1 MRDDAR
7 SVDMDN
13 VSGYSTDQ
21 DAKNREKVFY
31 FAFYFFIPVG
41 DLGIISKSWG
51 IRKGWPL
58 DI

>member
-7 SVDMDN
+7 TVDMDN

-51 IRKGWPL
+51 IRKG
-58 DI
+58 